1 MTERCILPIDIHP
14 FALLEIM
21 KSSANHFAM
30 SRVLS
35 HVALLGK
42 RYAQS
47 TTLMILLFA
56 LAAFLAYI
64 TRVNGVTHD
73 LFHAMALARDTIA
86 QGSFPQND
94 TFAFTPTISPTV
106 HHEWG
111 FGVIAYLTTAHS
123 DGGIFLMSLKFLLVA
138 LLFLC
143 CYRVC
148 RQRGGQPI
156 FFALSI
162 LIALPFFWVGFATIR
177 AQLFT
182 LVAISIQMVMLEA
195 DWRGRRAWIL
205 GWLILLLAWLNIHA
219 GFVIGAAMMAFHG
232 IERCIESW
240 SRTRNI
246 REVVGDTWH
255 LFAAAPI
262 AVLLLFVNPYG
273 SEYIVYLAYGLTMPR
288 PLIAEWGPLWTTY
301 EPMQTM
307 FFFAISVALLLYAGR
322 HRRWTRLR
330 GFLFLLFCA
339 VMAVKHIRHG
349 SIYGLIWLAYVPAW
363 ISHTP
368 LGDRLQVFLS
378 RKRILLA
385 QASVVMA
392 AFCLGYALW
401 YPFWKAYLP
410 VTVAGERGNYPLGAI
425 AYLER
430 SDFHGRLITD
440 FDTGAYVTWR
450 LYPNVLV
457 SLDGRYEAAFQPG
470 VMEDHLALFGCEGE
484 WGKWLDR
491 WEADGLIIPSGSK
504 LGKELQAEAS
514 HEVARPFPGSTRKWK
529 CFYSDPGTMVWLSD
543 RYHLPAETDQ
553 PLPADGRYPQ

>member
-1 MTERCILPIDIHP
+1 
-14 FALLEIM
+14 
-21 KSSANHFAM
+21 
-30 SRVLS
+30 
-35 HVALLGK
+35 
-42 RYAQS
+42 
-47 TTLMILLFA
+47 
-56 LAAFLAYI
+56 
-64 TRVNGVTHD
+64 
-73 LFHAMALARDTIA
+73 
-86 QGSFPQND
+86 
-94 TFAFTPTISPTV
+94 
-106 HHEWG
+106 
-111 FGVIAYLTTAHS
+111 
-123 DGGIFLMSLKFLLVA
+123 
-138 LLFLC
+138 
-143 CYRVC
+143 
-148 RQRGGQPI
+148 
-156 FFALSI
+156 
-162 LIALPFFWVGFATIR
+162 
-177 AQLFT
+177 
-182 LVAISIQMVMLEA
+182 
-195 DWRGRRAWIL
+195 
-205 GWLILLLAWLNIHA
+205 
-219 GFVIGAAMMAFHG
+219 
-232 IERCIESW
+232 
-240 SRTRNI
+240 
-246 REVVGDTWH
+246 
-255 LFAAAPI
+255 
-262 AVLLLFVNPYG
+262 
-273 SEYIVYLAYGLTMPR
+273 VYLAYGLTMPR